1 MGIIDLGLEHI
12 GISLKRFEDGRLML
26 LGVVELL
33 VTISLRSFMKT
44 IMLNFLVAE
53 EDSPD

>member
-12 GISLKRFEDGRLML
+12 GISLKGFGGGRLML
-26 LGVVELL
+26 LGVVELP

-44 IMLNFLVAE
+44 IMLNFVVVE
-53 EDSPD
+53 EDSSD

>member
-12 GISLKRFEDGRLML
+12 GISLKGFRGGRLML
-26 LGVVELL
+26 IGVVKLP

-44 IMLNFLVAE
+44 IMLNFVVAE
-53 EDSPD
+53 EDSSD

>member
-12 GISLKRFEDGRLML
+12 GISLKGFRGGRLML
-26 LGVVELL
+26 IGVVKLP

-44 IMLNFLVAE
+44 IMLNFVVVE
-53 EDSPD
+53 EDSSD